1 MERGNQERKIRGEEI
16 EIPFNKEW
24 IANDDMIRLHE
35 LGFATKI
42 RQVAEDKW
50 VVVMVQEET
59 KN

>member
-1 MERGNQERKIRGEEI
+1 METRDQERKSRGEEI

-24 IANDDMIRLHE
+24 ITNDEMVLLHE

-50 VVVMVQEET
+50 VVVIQEEI